1 MTAKTPTDA
10 YTEQVSAIIGDAP
23 AGSYRPEKPVELFIA
38 NRRVPTSC
46 AGLSAP
52 EKVELERM
60 WRGQDL
66 ETLLAT
72 GMSPVGEDDD
82 PDEAYPLDLEIAD
95 VVTDTGELR
104 YRIYGMNY
112 GGMFLM
118 RADRLECVAF
128 ASQHSVEYWR
138 VDQRDLFWAMDRA
151 LRRGGHGFVQPVH
164 FEWGN
169 DARWADIATKTP
181 GTVASEPYV
190 RNQFADPA
198 A

>member
-1 MTAKTPTDA
+1 MTTKSPTDA
-10 YTEQVSAIIGDAP
+10 YNEQVSAIIGDAP
-23 AGSYRPEKPVELFIA
+23 AGSYRPETAVELFIT
-38 NRRVPTSC
+38 NRRIPTSI
-46 AGLSAP
+46 AGLSAQ

-66 ETLLAT
+66 AALLAS
-72 GMSPVGEDDD
+72 GMSSAEEDE
-82 PDEAYPLDLEIAD
+82 PYPLDLEIAD
-95 VVTDTGELR
+95 VVTAAGELL

-138 VDQRDLFWAMDRA
+138 TAQRDLFWAMDRA
-151 LRRGGHGFVQPVH
+151 LRRGGHGFMQPVH
-164 FEWGN
+164 FEWTN
-169 DARWADIATKTP
+169 DARWADLATKTP

-190 RNQFADPA
+190 RKQFADPA
-198 A
+198 ASE